1 MRLGKAAAYGVYA
14 TLHIAQSDK
23 DGPIQGRIIAKSCG
37 IPVEYLLKILQ
48 QLVRAQVL
56 LSERGRGGGFLLR
69 RTPAQTSLLD
79 IVEAIAEAGDRVLDV
94 HMKDLADLLEAGSQC
109 VVGEGAMPIPGIFRQ
124 LVAMGYDGYVNL
136 EYEID
141 AANPLPGM
149 MRSFAYMRGVL
160 DGLGLAEG

>member
-79 IVEAIAEAGDRVLDV
+79 IVEAIEGPITSELDV
-94 HMKDLADLLEAGSQC
+94 KKQVIISDKARSKI
-109 VVGEGAMPIPGIFRQ
+109 EGVCEDIANHTRAKLRKTTIKQ
-124 LVAMGYDGYVNL
+124 LMG
-136 EYEID
+136 
-141 AANPLPGM
+141 
-149 MRSFAYMRGVL
+149 
-160 DGLGLAEG
+160 